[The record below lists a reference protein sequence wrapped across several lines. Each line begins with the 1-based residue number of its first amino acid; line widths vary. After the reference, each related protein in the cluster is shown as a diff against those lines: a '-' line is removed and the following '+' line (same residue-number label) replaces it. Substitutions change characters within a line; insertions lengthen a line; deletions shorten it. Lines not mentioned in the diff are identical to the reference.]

1 MKNLLKKGENII
13 LPTPCNS
20 LISSVANEHGVEVRL
35 INLLNDKGLSID
47 KERFEQLIDQKTKAI
62 FMSNTLDIIG
72 LGLGP

>member
-1 MKNLLKKGENII
+1 MKHFLKKGENII

-47 KERFEQLIDQKTKAI
+47 KERFE
-62 FMSNTLDIIG
+62 
-72 LGLGP
+72 